1 MSMIPG
7 LGQWSLLGYTELKA
21 ILNNVSLTQVVS
33 SREMRDSVSQEV
45 EGVAEDDS

>member
-1 MSMIPG
+1 MPMIPG

-33 SREMRDSVSQEV
+33 SREMRDSVSQEI
-45 EGVAEDDS
+45 GVAEDDS